1 MVVIVSENK
10 QLELSEL
17 EQWTTGR
24 PDLIFE
30 MLSNGF
36 RFIRET
42 TTQKTSSKGEDEGT
56 YSANSHDVT
65 EGYDKILTN
74 IFNTFAMRGNNKL
87 QITQENKAPLDGSAL
102 LGAYLRSGLEDG
114 NGKIVELTEEQ
125 RKAVHKFV
133 MPIVPEG
140 VEAEDY
146 LNSLK
151 VNPREGHKEVLKRLI
166 YQGVSKEEQEQLV
179 KDKYKKST
187 DTMLDSLLNVVDFM
201 RTPFRVLSNEEDAEK
216 FKAKQNGTATITSG
230 VDLQWTSTLKAFK
243 ESMKQMLKVKRNGE
257 QKKDAES
264 LQTSIVEK
272 LGTAQGCFGI
282 ANEKFKASAERRAL
296 EERLKEADRK
306 ISELENENSELKE
319 VIKAQ
324 KKVIPQRE
332 EPKEQLSNL
341 EKGEVTLKPVS
352 ENSTLTEQ
360 KSEKSGK
367 QVLDK
372 LSQIKL
378 KLLVKLGQV
387 APNDNT
393 YIENIKDATDE
404 KTLDAIKNQ
413 LDSLDRINNMVKEIN
428 DQILKRSGFFSSEP
442 SKKTEA
448 IVAAFKNLSTEEKLG
463 LSSLTPDKMDEL
475 IKDKGSKIGQFLAA
489 VKTHRGIIP
498 IEEASSFKEFKK
510 SIQKMKLETK
520 NDEQTETPVSQNLGT
535 KI

>member
-1 MVVIVSENK
+1 MKLLIKTLV
-10 QLELSEL
+10 ELSEL

-179 KDKYKKST
+179 KDKYK
-187 DTMLDSLLNVVDFM
+187 N
-201 RTPFRVLSNEEDAEK
+201 
-216 FKAKQNGTATITSG
+216 Q
-230 VDLQWTSTLKAFK
+230 
-243 ESMKQMLKVKRNGE
+243 
-257 QKKDAES
+257 
-264 LQTSIVEK
+264 
-272 LGTAQGCFGI
+272 
-282 ANEKFKASAERRAL
+282 
-296 EERLKEADRK
+296 
-306 ISELENENSELKE
+306 
-319 VIKAQ
+319 
-324 KKVIPQRE
+324 
-332 EPKEQLSNL
+332 
-341 EKGEVTLKPVS
+341 
-352 ENSTLTEQ
+352 
-360 KSEKSGK
+360 
-367 QVLDK
+367 
-372 LSQIKL
+372 QI
-378 KLLVKLGQV
+378 QC
-387 APNDNT
+387 
-393 YIENIKDATDE
+393 
-404 KTLDAIKNQ
+404 
-413 LDSLDRINNMVKEIN
+413 
-428 DQILKRSGFFSSEP
+428 
-442 SKKTEA
+442 
-448 IVAAFKNLSTEEKLG
+448 
-463 LSSLTPDKMDEL
+463 
-475 IKDKGSKIGQFLAA
+475 
-489 VKTHRGIIP
+489 
-498 IEEASSFKEFKK
+498 
-510 SIQKMKLETK
+510 
-520 NDEQTETPVSQNLGT
+520 
-535 KI
+535 